1 MSHAISPFQD
11 SKSVHINL
19 SLSTHGEFRAILV
32 KRGLS
37 MQEVFERL
45 ASEIVDDNAYLL
57 KILDDISVQKRNKE
71 LKKFTS
77 KDADSIFDL
86 IEKQSPLGESNE

>member
-11 SKSVHINL
+11 NKSVHINL

-37 MQEVFERL
+37 MQEVFERF
-45 ASEIVDDNAYLL
+45 ASEVVEGNASFL
-57 KILDDISVQKRNKE
+57 KILDDIAKQQRNKE
-71 LKKFTS
+71 FKR
-77 KDADSIFDL
+77 I
-86 IEKQSPLGESNE
+86 

>member
-19 SLSTHGEFRAILV
+19 SLATHGEFRAVLV
-32 KRGLS
+32 RRGLS

-45 ASEIVDDNAYLL
+45 AGEVVEDNPHLL
-57 KILDDISVQKRNKE
+57 KILDDIAVQKKNKE

-86 IEKQSPLGESNE
+86 IEKQSPLGDSNE

>member
-19 SLSTHGEFRAILV
+19 SLVTHGEFRAILV

-37 MQEVFERL
+37 MQEVFERF
-45 ASEIVDDNAYLL
+45 ANEVVEDNPHLL
-57 KILDDISVQKRNKE
+57 KILDDITVQKKNKE

-86 IEKQSPLGESNE
+86 IEKQSPLGDSSE

>member
-19 SLSTHGEFRAILV
+19 SITTHGEFRAILV

-45 ASEIVDDNAYLL
+45 ASEVVDGNSYLL
-57 KILDDISVQKRNKE
+57 KMLDDVSAKKKNKE
-71 LKKFTS
+71 LKKFS
-77 KDADSIFDL
+77 KTDTESIFDM
-86 IEKQSPLGESNE
+86 IERDGPLGDSDD

>member
-19 SLSTHGEFRAILV
+19 SITTHGEFRAILV
-32 KRGLS
+32 KKGLS

-45 ASEIVDDNAYLL
+45 ASEIVDDNTYLL
-57 KILDDISVQKRNKE
+57 KMLDDIAVKKKNKE
-71 LKKFTS
+71 LKKFS
-77 KDADSIFDL
+77 KTDTESIFDM
-86 IEKQSPLGESNE
+86 IERDSPLGESDE

>member
-1 MSHAISPFQD
+1 VSHAISPFQD

-19 SLSTHGEFRAILV
+19 SLVTHGEFRAILV

-57 KILDDISVQKRNKE
+57 KILDDISVQKRNKD

-77 KDADSIFDL
+77 KDADSIFDM
-86 IEKQSPLGESNE
+86 IEKQSPLGDSSE

>member
-19 SLSTHGEFRAILV
+19 SLITHGEFRAILV

-37 MQEVFERL
+37 MQEVFERF
-45 ASEIVDDNAYLL
+45 ANEVVEDNPHLL
-57 KILDDISVQKRNKE
+57 KILDDITVQKKNKE

-86 IEKQSPLGESNE
+86 IEKQSPLGDSSE

>member
-19 SLSTHGEFRAILV
+19 SITTHGEFRAILV
-32 KRGLS
+32 KKGLS

-45 ASEIVDDNAYLL
+45 ASEIVDDNTYLL
-57 KILDDISVQKRNKE
+57 KMLDDIAVKKKNKE
-71 LKKFTS
+71 LKKFS
-77 KDADSIFDL
+77 KTDTESIFYM
-86 IEKQSPLGESNE
+86 IERDSPLGESDE

>member
-1 MSHAISPFQD
+1 VSHAISPFQD

-19 SLSTHGEFRAILV
+19 SITTHGEFRAILV

-45 ASEIVDDNAYLL
+45 ASEVVDGNSYLL
-57 KILDDISVQKRNKE
+57 KMLDDVSAKKKNKE
-71 LKKFTS
+71 LKKFS
-77 KDADSIFDL
+77 KTDTESIFDM
-86 IEKQSPLGESNE
+86 IERDGPLGDSDD